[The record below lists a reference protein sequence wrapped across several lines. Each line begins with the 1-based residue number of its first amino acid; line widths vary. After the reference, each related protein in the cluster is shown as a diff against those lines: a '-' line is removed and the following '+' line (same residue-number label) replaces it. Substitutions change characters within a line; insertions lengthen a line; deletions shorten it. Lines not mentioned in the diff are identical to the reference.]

1 MGEAAYLRRTVDV
14 AVDRLLADRGAA
26 LISGP
31 RGCGKTT
38 TAAARAASVVR
49 LDVPAQAAIYRA
61 DPDVALAAAAR
72 PALLDE
78 WQFVPE
84 VMGAVKRAVDADPH
98 AGPVLLT
105 GSAQANRSPDLWA
118 GTGRVSRIAMFG
130 LTEAEI
136 AGRPDLA
143 LIDRLRSGD
152 LRGVPHAL
160 SIWDYLE
167 LAVRGGM
174 PAPRLRHLDAAD
186 WYADY
191 LDQIVDRDLA
201 SAGFTAD
208 ADRLSAYLIALA
220 ENTAGTPSDVTVNA
234 AAGIVP
240 KTANRYNVLL
250 ENLGLLDRVPAWTTN
265 RLSRLSS
272 RHKIYLTDTG
282 LAAAA
287 LGIDA
292 ADALADG
299 TLFGRMIDTLV
310 AAQLRPFVVGARP
323 RARLYHLRTS
333 DGRREVDLIV
343 DLGHRGVI
351 AIEVKA
357 AAAVSARDARHLA
370 WLRDALGPR
379 FLRGIVFHTGPDAFA
394 VGERIIAA
402 PISSLWAE
410 GAPADRMSGDERIRP
425 VE

>member
-1 MGEAAYLRRTVDV
+1 MDAGYLRRTVDDV
-14 AVDRLLADRGAA
+14 IDRVVLARGAA
-26 LISGP
+26 LIAGP

-38 TAAARAASVVR
+38 TAAARAASVTR

-105 GSAQANRSPDLWA
+105 GSAQVNRSPELWA

-136 AGRPDLA
+136 AGRPDLP
-143 LIDRLRSGD
+143 LIDRLLGGD
-152 LRGVPHAL
+152 LRGASRAL
-160 SIWDYLE
+160 SIQEYVE
-167 LAVRGGM
+167 LAVQGGM
-174 PAPRLRHLDAAD
+174 PAPRLRHLDATD

-201 SAGFTAD
+201 SAGFAAD
-208 ADRLSAYLIALA
+208 ADRLSAYLVALA

-234 AAGIVP
+234 AAGVVP
-240 KTANRYNVLL
+240 KTAKRYDVLL

-282 LAAAA
+282 LVAAA
-287 LGIDA
+287 LGVDA
-292 ADALADG
+292 AAVLADG
-299 TLFGRMIDTLV
+299 SLFGRITDTFV
-310 AAQLRPFVVGARP
+310 AAQLRPFVTGLRP
-323 RARLYHLRTS
+323 RARLHHLRTS
-333 DGRREVDLIV
+333 DGRHEIDLVI

-357 AAAVSARDARHLA
+357 AAAVSSRDARHLV
-370 WLRDALGPR
+370 WLRDSLGDR
-379 FLRGIVFHTGPDAFA
+379 FLRGIVLHTGPDAFDLGDRL
-394 VGERIIAA
+394 VAA
-402 PISSLWAE
+402 PISALWAE
-410 GAPADRMSGDERIRP
+410 DPAPTSAG
-425 VE
+425 